1 MNKKYRKDISRAEF
15 ERIERFLLGKMNEDE
30 LKQFKAD
37 LKRDEYL
44 RDEVNLQAKL
54 LATVESGSM
63 SANASIQTA
72 KMQESRE
79 PLSGPEVAR
88 GKRPVSRYRWH
99 AVAAA
104 LVAVVVSVWYF
115 GLRPSHEE
123 QLFEAYFVPPKG
135 LITPM
140 SATDNYLFYD
150 AMVDY
155 KQGDYPQA
163 ITKWRDLLEVQPKND
178 TLVFFIGAAYLAHG
192 DAVKSTPY
200 LEQSVS
206 YTESVFNDEAW
217 FYLGMAQLKLGD
229 TEQAKAALKKSRM
242 ERSKAL
248 LHRLNEE

>member
-1 MNKKYRKDISRAEF
+1 MNKKYRKDISWAEF
-15 ERIERFLLGKMNEDE
+15 ERIERFLLGRMDEDE
-30 LKQFKAD
+30 LKQFETD
-37 LKRDEYL
+37 LERDEHL
-44 RDEVNLQAKL
+44 RDEVTLQAKL

-63 SANASIQTA
+63 NQNASILTA
-72 KMQESRE
+72 KMQEGGKS
-79 PLSGPEVAR
+79 LLDPEATR

-115 GLRPSHEE
+115 GLRPSPEE

-163 ITKWRDLLEVQPKND
+163 ITKWSDLLELQPKND

-192 DAVKSTPY
+192 DAVRSLLTWSSPRRSPKASLMTRLGSTWGWHGSSRVTPNR
-200 LEQSVS
+200 LKPRWKKAGW
-206 YTESVFNDEAW
+206 NEA
-217 FYLGMAQLKLGD
+217 
-229 TEQAKAALKKSRM
+229 RPCCIV
-242 ERSKAL
+242 
-248 LHRLNEE
+248 